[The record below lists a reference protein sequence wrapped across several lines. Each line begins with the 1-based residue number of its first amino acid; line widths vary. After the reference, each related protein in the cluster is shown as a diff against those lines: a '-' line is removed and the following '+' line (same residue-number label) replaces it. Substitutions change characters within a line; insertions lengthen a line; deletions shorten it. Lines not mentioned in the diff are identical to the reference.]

1 MEASQTSPE
10 QFISFEKMERMG
22 FDPILPKEQAA
33 ELEANETKLGQTGS
47 RQTELPRAPKR
58 LNLPPEVIDPCPPLV
73 QLPRDR
79 FSHRH
84 SGEY

>member
-10 QFISFEKMERMG
+10 QFISFEEMEKMG
-22 FDPILPKEQAA
+22 FDPILPKEQPA
-33 ELEANETKLGQTGS
+33 ELEANETKLGQAGG

-58 LNLPPEVIDPCPPLV
+58 LRLPQEVIDPCPPLA

-79 FSHRH
+79 FSSRH